1 MLPLDVVTAIAVV
14 IGGSCCFDVV
24 RRLRRPGLVPP
35 RDWVVNI
42 ETSALSLSVSIMLVD
57 VIAHLARDSR
67 RSGAVESVRG
77 PDLNRALATS
87 G

>member
-57 VIAHLARDSR
+57 VIAHW
-67 RSGAVESVRG
+67 
-77 PDLNRALATS
+77 LATHGVAAPS
-87 G
+87 SPFVGPT